1 MGHVRSLII
10 KIVCPCIDLII
21 NSQASG
27 LIHLKVFYNQCPIG
41 SSI

>member
-1 MGHVRSLII
+1 MGHIMSLII
-10 KIVCPCIDLII
+10 KIARLCIYSII

-27 LIHLKVFYNQCPIG
+27 LIHLKVFYNQCHIG